1 MINKIEFLA
10 NNLTSY
16 AGLYPVINY
25 TEKSGIFQ
33 LISDN
38 LYFDNASTEAIKMKH
53 IKTMMALGIIGADKL
68 SRVDLLKNDSIMREG
83 FGVNVT
89 NAENVS
95 RFLGNFSFKT
105 TQMLRNINFLV
116 FKKILKAS
124 KLKRI
129 TIDIDS
135 TVENVEG
142 NQEGAMKGYNPKKH
156 GNKCYN
162 GLMSFCA
169 ELKSF
174 ITGFQRS
181 GNTYTSNGTAEMI
194 KEIIA
199 VLKDDVEDIVFR
211 MDSGYFSEEII
222 EVIELAGYHYL
233 IKAKHYG
240 TFPALAYAN
249 DEEIVWEKYDDEKH
263 VSSRMFKPDAWSKK
277 RNFIITRKK
286 KDEKKITQ
294 QKMFEY
300 DEYDHDFYVTNIEI
314 KANEAVDFYKKRGT
328 CENYIKESKYDMN
341 VGTMI
346 LKSFWANEAIFQIQM
361 LVYNLFLIFKQEH
374 LSENEYWQQIKTFRL
389 KYIFVAAKIVKT
401 GRQTIMKISK
411 DYRYKE
417 VFLEKVA

>member
-1 MINKIEFLA
+1 MINKIEFSA

-16 AGLYPVINY
+16 AGLYPIINY
-25 TEKSGIFQ
+25 TEKTGVFQ

-38 LYFDNASTEAIKMKH
+38 LHFDNASTEAIKMKH

-95 RFLGNFSFKT
+95 RFLCNFSFKT
-105 TQMLRNINFLV
+105 TQMLRDINFLA

-162 GLMSFCA
+162 GLMSFCS
-169 ELKSF
+169 ELKCF
-174 ITGFQRS
+174 VTGFQRS

-199 VLKDDVEDIVFR
+199 VLKDDVEDIIFR

-222 EVIELAGYHYL
+222 EVIERAGYHYL

-240 TFPALAYAN
+240 TFPALAYGN
-249 DEEIVWEKYDDEKH
+249 DEKIAWDEYNDEKQIT
-263 VSSRMFKPDAWSKK
+263 SRMIKPAAWSQE

-286 KDEKKITQ
+286 KAEQKVIQ
-294 QKMFEY
+294 EKMFEY
-300 DEYDHDFYVTNIEI
+300 DEYDHDFYVTNMDIN
-314 KANEAVDFYKKRGT
+314 ADEAVDFYKKRGT

-341 VGTMI
+341 IGTLL

-361 LVYNLFLIFKQEH
+361 LVYNLFLMFKQEH

-417 VFLEKVA
+417 VFKEKVA

>member
-1 MINKIEFLA
+1 MIDRTEFTA

-16 AGLYPVINY
+16 AGMNPLLNY
-25 TEKSGIFQ
+25 TKQAGIFQ

-38 LYFDNASTEAIKMKH
+38 LHFENSSTEKIKMKH
-53 IKTMMALGIIGADKL
+53 IKTMMALGVIGADKL
-68 SRVDLLKNDSIMREG
+68 SRVDLLKNDPILSEG
-83 FGVNVT
+83 FDIKVT

-95 RFLGNFSFKT
+95 RFFCNFSFKT
-105 TQMLRNINFLV
+105 TQMLRDINFTA
-116 FKKILKAS
+116 FKKILTAS

-162 GLMSFCA
+162 ALMSFCP
-169 ELKSF
+169 ELKAF

-199 VLKDDVEDIVFR
+199 NLKDDVESIVFR

-222 EVIELAGYHYL
+222 EVLEAAGYYYL

-249 DEEIVWEKYDDEKH
+249 EEKIIWDGCNDHKQI
-263 VSSRMFKPDAWSKK
+263 SSRMIKPAKWSKE
-277 RNFIITRKK
+277 RNFIITR
-286 KDEKKITQ
+286 EKKAEGKEIQ
-294 QKMFEY
+294 EKIFEY
-300 DEYDHDFYVTNIEI
+300 DEYDHDFYVSNMNLT
-314 KANEAVDFYKKRGT
+314 ANEILNLYKKRGN
-328 CENYIKESKYDMN
+328 CENYIKEAKYDMN
-341 VGTMI
+341 VGTM
-346 LKSFWANEAIFQIQM
+346 LLNSFWANEAIFQIQM
-361 LVYNLFLIFKQEH
+361 LVYNVFLMFKQANI
-374 LSENEYWQQIKTFRL
+374 SENEYWQQIKTFRL
-389 KYIFVAAKIVKT
+389 KYIFVAAKIIKT

-411 DYRYKE
+411 NYRYKE
-417 VFLEKVA
+417 VFQAKFG

>member
-1 MINKIEFLA
+1 MIDKTEFTA

-16 AGLYPVINY
+16 AGLNPLLNY
-25 TEKSGIFQ
+25 TKQKGIFQ

-38 LYFDNASTEAIKMKH
+38 LYFENSSTESIKMKH

-68 SRVDLLKNDSIMREG
+68 SRVDLLKNDPILREG
-83 FGVNVT
+83 FDIKVT

-95 RFLGNFSFKT
+95 RFFCNFSFKT
-105 TQMLRNINFLV
+105 TQMLRDINFSV
-116 FKKILKAS
+116 FKKLLKTS
-124 KLKRI
+124 KLKKI

-162 GLMSFCA
+162 ALMSFCA
-169 ELKSF
+169 ELKAF

-199 VLKDDVEDIVFR
+199 NLKDDVENIVFR

-222 EVIELAGYHYL
+222 EVIEGAGYHYL

-240 TFPALAYAN
+240 TFPALAYEN
-249 DEEIVWEKYDDEKH
+249 DEKIVWDHYNAHKEI
-263 VSSRMFKPDAWSKK
+263 SSRMIKPAKWSKK
-277 RNFIITRKK
+277 RNFIITR
-286 KDEKKITQ
+286 EKKTEVKEIQ
-294 QKMFEY
+294 EKIFEY
-300 DEYDHDFYVTNIEI
+300 DEYNHDFYVSNMELN
-314 KANEAVDFYKKRGT
+314 ANEILDFYKKRGN
-328 CENYIKESKYDMN
+328 CENYIKEAKYDMN
-341 VGTMI
+341 VGTM
-346 LKSFWANEAIFQIQM
+346 LLNSFWANEAIFQIQM
-361 LVYNLFLIFKQEH
+361 MVYNLFLMFKKDCISQ
-374 LSENEYWQQIKTFRL
+374 NEYREQIKTFRL
-389 KYIFVAAKIVKT
+389 KYIFVAAKIIKT

-417 VFLEKVA
+417 VFQSKVA

>member
-1 MINKIEFLA
+1 MINKIEFSA

-16 AGLYPVINY
+16 AGLYPIINY
-25 TEKSGIFQ
+25 TEKSGVFQ

-38 LYFDNASTEAIKMKH
+38 LYFNNASTESIKMKH
-53 IKTMMALGIIGADKL
+53 IKTMMSLGVIGADKL
-68 SRVDLLKNDSIMREG
+68 SRVDLLKNDPIMREG
-83 FGVNVT
+83 FGINVT

-95 RFLGNFSFKT
+95 RFLYNFSFKT

-162 GLMSFCA
+162 GLMSFCS

-174 ITGFQRS
+174 VTGFQRS
-181 GNTYTSNGTAEMI
+181 GNAYTSNGTAEMI

-199 VLKDDVEDIVFR
+199 VLKDDVEDIIFR

-222 EVIELAGYHYL
+222 EVIESAGYHYL

-240 TFPALAYAN
+240 TFPALAYGN
-249 DEEIVWEKYDDEKH
+249 DEKIVWDEYNEEKQIT
-263 VSSRMFKPDAWSKK
+263 SRIIKPAAWSQE
-277 RNFIITRKK
+277 RNFVLTRKK
-286 KDEKKITQ
+286 KAEQKVIQ
-294 QKMFEY
+294 EKMFEY
-300 DEYDHDFYVTNIEI
+300 DEFDHDFYVTNMNV
-314 KANEAVDFYKKRGT
+314 KSNEAVDFYKKRAT

-341 VGTMI
+341 IGKMI
-346 LKSFWANEAIFQIQM
+346 LNSFWANEAIFQIQM
-361 LVYNLFLIFKQEH
+361 LVYNLFLMFKQEQ
-374 LSENEYWQQIKTFRL
+374 LSKNEYFEQIKTFRL
-389 KYIFVAAKIVKT
+389 KYIFLAAKIVKT

-417 VFLEKVA
+417 VF

>member
-1 MINKIEFLA
+1 MINKIEFSA

-16 AGLYPVINY
+16 AGLYPLVNY
-25 TEKSGIFQ
+25 TEESGIFQ

-53 IKTMMALGIIGADKL
+53 IKTMMALGFVGADKL
-68 SRVDLLKNDSIMREG
+68 SRVDLLQNDPIMREG

-95 RFLGNFSFKT
+95 RFLYNFSFKT
-105 TQMLRNINFLV
+105 TQMLRDINFLV
-116 FKKILKAS
+116 FKRILKAS

-162 GLMSFCA
+162 GLMSFCS
-169 ELKSF
+169 ELKAF
-174 ITGFQRS
+174 VTGFQRS
-181 GNTYTSNGTAEMI
+181 GNAYTSNGTAEMI

-199 VLKDDVEDIVFR
+199 VLKDDVEDIIFR

-222 EVIELAGYHYL
+222 EVIESAGYHYL
-233 IKAKHYG
+233 IKSKHYG
-240 TFPALAYAN
+240 TFPALAYGNDNKIVWDEYN
-249 DEEIVWEKYDDEKH
+249 DEKQ
-263 VSSRMFKPDAWSKK
+263 VSSQLIKPATWSKE

-286 KDEKKITQ
+286 KSEKQIIQ

-300 DEYDHDFYVTNIEI
+300 DEYDHDFYVTNLELN
-314 KANEAVDFYKKRGT
+314 ANEAVDFYKKRGT
-328 CENYIKESKYDMN
+328 CENYIKESKYDM
-341 VGTMI
+341 GIGKMI
-346 LKSFWANEAIFQIQM
+346 LNSFWANEAIFQIQM
-361 LVYNLFLIFKQEH
+361 LVYNLFLMFKQEH
-374 LSENEYWQQIKTFRL
+374 LSENDYWQQIKTFRL

-401 GRQTIMKISK
+401 GRQKIMKISK

-417 VFLEKVA
+417 VFIEKVA